1 MALTE
6 KVIWTV
12 CPAEVKDGR
21 QHLSIIVSPRL
32 SGLTGD
38 PTLIQAPKAW
48 QNWPE
53 ALSKG
58 ALSLVVHTANSVD
71 VTVLAKD
78 VKIESVSNSTVY
90 AALFD
95 VETTPLYDH
104 AFLDLRKKT
113 LLSYPASRIAQSIEA
128 MYTELA
134 KTTSDDL
141 PSHSTYRQMKWPG
154 LVEGR
159 GFADPS
165 NLMRGIRM
173 HGISAAAKGYMLPD
187 LFDLVSL
194 YHQPL
199 QASREV
205 VEAADADGHREQVNY
220 KGYKPVHPPV
230 TGDALHRKI
239 DFHRIVSAL
248 GNHPRLAR
256 ACGLVIDVSVELAA
270 VSSSSVKIRAQFDRK
285 DGGPAGRDRF
295 PFTVCAHDGAGVV
308 AAPQDPARFSGGFL
322 VLGAKGP
329 LDVSLQ
335 QLDIDGAALKL
346 RQLASTMSTSQPVA
360 QNDDDFDA
368 SDDGV
373 GAHSL
378 RTAGLMLVQD
388 DRADEVSK
396 KADRSGTLND
406 SLTGSTTIPDLYA
419 EDLIRGYRI
428 DIAELHTAAAVT
440 WRSLCRRIVTY
451 NFLSPK
457 GKSLTSLTPSG
468 KTLPGDLIPT
478 TVTGLTFKEEGTI
491 SLALGSTADTSD
503 PSVND
508 VYKVPEGIFV
518 WRGWSLCAP
527 EPAKSLKNNPK
538 TLPPGTPMD
547 IQEAEMVRPS
557 EGDPGPG
564 MPLKTT
570 FSVEPGTLPRLR
582 FGSTYTVRL
591 RTVDLAGHSVDVSTP
606 SPGGVS
612 PTGSTY
618 LRYEPVESPAVT
630 LVGHSVSSDKTLV
643 AEVSPQWGES
653 MTRVAVRSYNTGAN
667 DATTPDGTRNN
678 VPPKDTAARM
688 LAAPRVT
695 QRFAEQHGSLDDG
708 AGRPDRNIYHMLHD
722 RDNAFDTVMLPVI
735 ETMDGYKNDPVTYM
749 AAAPNQIVPYLPD
762 PMAEAVLVQMMT
774 LGSKRFDQW
783 VRVPIYASSE
793 AWPNSRVIVIKGDP
807 TATALTVNGNTVTV
821 PMPQACRQ
829 RIRVSSI
836 LRKDWLDR
844 MALYAK
850 TTGSRSPKIT
860 SDMADGKHWMLSP
873 WREMEFIHATQKP
886 LVTPQVSALER
897 IRKPL
902 DLTATVRVATSL
914 NAASTGRLDLQA
926 EWGEPDDNPM
936 NVDAKSGPSEVRFHQ
951 TVVQQPIARKAPNG
965 YALDAAHHFPDTR
978 CRKVA
983 YNFDAISR
991 FREFFRVEIRDDPN
1005 RLTVSGHARETWIPS
1020 SARPPAPS
1028 IAYVIPTFGWLHL
1041 SKVDSSATSASK
1053 RIGGL
1058 RVYLNRPWL
1067 ETGYNEMLAV
1077 VLPQPAVGATTVVA
1091 GHNDPHITQWGR
1103 DPATSGYIS
1112 DSSPRVGAFSL
1123 AKWKGP
1129 IAFPGTNL
1137 PATGG
1142 TGLPD
1147 FVTQNLTLPDLDGL
1161 YQVAPHQVGYDPVR
1175 QLWYADITVVPDA
1188 NAYYPF
1194 LRLSVARYQPVSVD
1208 NDTRLSKPVTC
1219 DFFQIAPNRLA
1230 ILIPDTTDSHV
1241 FELYLYGA
1249 LPDIASFDAG
1259 LVDLKIQFLDP
1270 GLDDVLGWRDAGD
1283 LVVLASGDAHNAP
1296 SSPTSQG
1303 AKGMASMLDA
1313 MPVGGETLP
1322 DWAAHDR
1329 TPHLIKY
1336 VKFRTTAGHPLSS
1349 RRLLITESEG
1359 YYHYEVTK
1367 ATSGRDQHRVIYAEA
1382 IAF

>member
-12 CPAEVKDGR
+12 CPSEVKDGR
-21 QHLSIIVSPRL
+21 QHLSIIISPRL

-38 PTLIQAPKAW
+38 PLLKQAPKAW
-48 QNWPE
+48 QDWPA
-53 ALSKG
+53 ALAKG

-71 VTVLAKD
+71 VTVLPKD
-78 VKIESVSNSTVY
+78 VKIESAPNSVVY

-95 VETTPLYDH
+95 VDTTPLYDH

-113 LLSYPASRIAQSIEA
+113 LLSYPASRLAQSIETF
-128 MYTELA
+128 YTDLA
-134 KTTSDDL
+134 KLTSDEL
-141 PSHSTYRQMKWPG
+141 PTRSTFRQMKSP
-154 LVEGR
+154 LLDR
-159 GFADPS
+159 GSFATPS
-165 NLMRGIRM
+165 NLMRAIRM
-173 HGISAAAKGYMLPD
+173 KGIAAAAKDYQLPE
-187 LFDLVSL
+187 LLDLVSL

-199 QASREV
+199 QAPREV
-205 VEAADADGHREQVNY
+205 IQDTDAAGHREKVTYQ
-220 KGYKPVHPPV
+220 GYKPAPPPV
-230 TGDALHRKI
+230 TGSRLHDKI
-239 DFHRIVSAL
+239 DFHRIVAAL

-256 ACGLVIDVSVELAA
+256 ACGLVIDVSIPLSA
-270 VSSSSVKIRAQFDRK
+270 VSSSAVKIRAQYDRK
-285 DGGPAGRDRF
+285 DGVMIARDSF

-308 AAPQDPARFSGGFL
+308 AAAQAPERFAGGFL

-346 RQLASTMSTSQPVA
+346 RQLTSTLGTSQPMA

-368 SDDGV
+368 SDDGI

-378 RTAGLMLVQD
+378 RTAGMMLVQD
-388 DRADEVSK
+388 DRAGEVSK

-406 SLTGSTTIPDLYA
+406 TLKTSTALPDLYL
-419 EDLIRGYRI
+419 EDLVRGYRI
-428 DIAELHTAAAVT
+428 DITELHTGAATET
-440 WRSLCRRIVTY
+440 WRSLCQRRVSY
-451 NFLSPK
+451 DFLSAK
-457 GKSLTSLTPSG
+457 GKSLTSLTPSLG
-468 KTLPGDLIPT
+468 KTLPGELT
-478 TVTGLTFKEEGTI
+478 TIKDLTFKEEGTI

-538 TLPPGTPMD
+538 ILPPGTPTD
-547 IQEAEMVRPS
+547 VQEAEMVRSS

-570 FSVEPGTLPRLR
+570 YAVEPGTLPRLR
-582 FGSTYTVRL
+582 FGTTYTVRL

-606 SPGGVS
+606 SPSGIS
-612 PTGSTY
+612 PIGSPY

-630 LVGHSVSSDKTLV
+630 LVGHSLGTDQPLV
-643 AEVSPQWGES
+643 AEVKPQWGES
-653 MTRVAVRSYNTGAN
+653 MTRVAVRSYNSGAN
-667 DATTPDGTRNN
+667 DATTPDDTRNH
-678 VPPKDTAARM
+678 VPAKDTAARM

-695 QRFAEQHGSLDDG
+695 QRFAEQHGALDDG
-708 AGRPDRNIYHMLHD
+708 AGRPDRNLYQMLHD
-722 RDNAFDTVMLPVI
+722 RDKPFDTIALPVLEPI
-735 ETMDGYKNDPVTYM
+735 KDAKNDPVTYM

-783 VRVPIYASSE
+783 VKVPLYVSGQ
-793 AWPNSRVIVIKGDP
+793 AWPNSAVVLIKGDP
-807 TATALTVNGNTVTV
+807 AATALTATGNTVTV

-829 RIRVSSI
+829 RIRISSI
-836 LRKDWLDR
+836 LRKDKLTQ
-844 MALYAK
+844 MALWTKMTGIRPAK
-850 TTGSRSPKIT
+850 VA
-860 SDMADGKHWMLSP
+860 SDMADGKHWMFTP

-886 LVTPQVSALER
+886 LVTPQLSGLDNK
-897 IRKPL
+897 RKPQ
-902 DLTATVRVATSL
+902 DLTATVHVATSV
-914 NAASTGRLDLQA
+914 NPASTGRLDFQA

-951 TVVQQPIARKAPNG
+951 TVVQQPVARRDHNP
-965 YALDAAHHFPDTR
+965 YVLDADHHFPDTR

-983 YNFDAISR
+983 YNFDAVSR
-991 FREFFRVEIRDDPN
+991 FREFFPQTIRDDATK
-1005 RLTVSGHARETWIPS
+1005 LTVSGHARETWIRS

-1041 SKVDSSATSASK
+1041 SKVDTNAASASK

-1058 RVYLNRPWL
+1058 RVYLNRPWMA
-1067 ETGYNEMLAV
+1067 TGYNEMLAV

-1103 DPATSGYIS
+1103 DPATSSYVS

-1129 IAFPGTNL
+1129 IAFPGTSL
-1137 PATGG
+1137 PASGG

-1147 FVTQNLTLPDLDGL
+1147 FVTQNLTLPDIDGL
-1161 YQVAPHQVGYDPVR
+1161 FQVAPHQVGYDPVR

-1208 NDTRLSKPVTC
+1208 ADTCLSKPVTC

-1270 GLDDVLGWRDAGD
+1270 GLDEVLGWRDAGD
-1283 LVVLASGDAHNAP
+1283 LAVLASGDAHTAP
-1296 SSPTSQG
+1296 SSPTTQS
-1303 AKGMASMLDA
+1303 AKGMASIIDA

-1336 VKFRTTAGHPLSS
+1336 VKFRTTAAHPLSA

-1359 YYHYEVTK
+1359 YYHYEATK